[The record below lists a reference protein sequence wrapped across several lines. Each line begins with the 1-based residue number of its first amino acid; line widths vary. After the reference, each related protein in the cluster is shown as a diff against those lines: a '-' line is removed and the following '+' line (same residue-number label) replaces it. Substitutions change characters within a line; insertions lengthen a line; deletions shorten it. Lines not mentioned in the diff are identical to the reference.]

1 MRLLWH
7 DLARGF
13 IATAGIFGHYTA
25 EYPLLTH
32 PYAQDP
38 APEALPAP
46 EDPRNP
52 LRSPE
57 PPDSQARAGV
67 HPGPLSGPPPGHP
80 ERVVPRSP
88 PSDEER
94 DLWTRLR
101 G

>member
-25 EYPLLTH
+25 EYQLLMR
-32 PYAQDP
+32 PYAP

-46 EDPRNP
+46 EDPRSA
-52 LRSPE
+52 LRPPESPAGADA
-57 PPDSQARAGV
+57 PPG
-67 HPGPLSGPPPGHP
+67 LMSGPPPGHP
-80 ERVVPRSP
+80 ERVVPGSP